1 MLKYSLPVSNFHH
14 CFALTI
20 YVDLGRE
27 EMKLQQISYARS
39 INNNN
44 AEYDRRKKNPSFGN
58 LAVGLASFIENNGFL
73 GEFLTID
80 TVGMMAPRTAQGYMR
95 NSKELGH
102 PNYKAGREELIR
114 ELLSGPAFFY
124 VPLIIITLTG
134 LLRGKAAKVQTKV
147 LENFKSLMQKTTVN
161 LKDAN
166 ATKNNFVDTV
176 INKAFGD
183 YKNETGLVNRLK
195 DLMKQNL
202 QKNTKRSDRKEI
214 RKEADQVITK
224 LNKAN
229 GRFLDN
235 ASTIKLGEQAQYN
248 VKDFFQDMSNYL
260 DDFTN
265 KAQKTD
271 KPAAEFIE
279 HFHKKAKDL
288 RNITNIMAVSALSA
302 FLMLVPKLYQTS
314 KKFPGKDGL
323 NTGEAND
330 ANNAAQAAQ
339 APKENQVKEAV

>member
-1 MLKYSLPVSNFHH
+1 MML
-14 CFALTI
+14 
-20 YVDLGRE
+20 
-27 EMKLQQISYARS
+27 
-39 INNNN
+39 
-44 AEYDRRKKNPSFGN
+44 
-58 LAVGLASFIENNGFL
+58 
-73 GEFLTID
+73 
-80 TVGMMAPRTAQGYMR
+80 PRTAQGYLR
-95 NSKELGH
+95 NSKELGR
-102 PNYKAGREELIR
+102 PNYKAGQEEAVR
-114 ELLSGPAFFY
+114 DLLSGPSFFY
-124 VPLIIITLTG
+124 VPLTVITLAG

-147 LENFKSLMQKTTVN
+147 LEGFKSVMKKTNVN

-202 QKNTKRSDRKEI
+202 QKNTKRSDRKKI

-235 ASTIKLGEQAQYN
+235 ASTIKLGDNAEFN
-248 VKDFFQDMSNYL
+248 IKDFFQDMSNYL

-288 RNITNIMAVSALSA
+288 RNITNIMAVGALSA

>member
-27 EMKLQQISYARS
+27 EMKLQQLNYTS
-39 INNNN
+39 INSKNT
-44 AEYDRRKKNPSFGN
+44 EYDRRQKKNPSFGN
-58 LAVGLASFIENNGFL
+58 FAVGLASFIENNGFL

-80 TVGMMAPRTAQGYMR
+80 TVGMMTPRTIQGYAR
-95 NSKELGH
+95 NSEELGH
-102 PNYKAGREELIR
+102 LNYKAGREELVR
-114 ELLSGPAFFY
+114 ELLSGPSFFY
-124 VPLIIITLTG
+124 VPLAVITLAG

-147 LENFKSLMQKTTVN
+147 LENFKSLMKKTSVN

-166 ATKNNFVDTV
+166 TTKNNFVDTV
-176 INKAFGD
+176 INKAFSD
-183 YKNETGLVNRLK
+183 YKNEKELVDKLK
-195 DLMKQNL
+195 ALMKQNL
-202 QKNTKRSDRKEI
+202 QKGAKKSDI
-214 RKEADQVITK
+214 RKEADKVITK

-248 VKDFFQDMSNYL
+248 IKDFFKDMSNYL
-260 DDFTN
+260 DDFTKKSLKTN
-265 KAQKTD
+265 KS
-271 KPAAEFIE
+271 AAEFVE
-279 HFHKKAKDL
+279 QFHKKAKDL
-288 RNITNIMAVSALSA
+288 RNITNILAVGALSA

-330 ANNAAQAAQ
+330 TNNTAQAVQ
-339 APKENQVKEAV
+339 TPEKNQVKEAV

>member
-58 LAVGLASFIENNGFL
+58 LAVGLATFIENNGFL

-80 TVGMMAPRTAQGYMR
+80 TCGMMIPRTGQGYLR
-95 NSKELGH
+95 NREELGH
-102 PNYKAGREELIR
+102 LNYKAGQEEAVR
-114 ELLSGPAFFY
+114 ELLSGPSFFY
-124 VPLIIITLTG
+124 VPLAVITLAG

-147 LENFKSLMQKTTVN
+147 LEGFKSVMKKTNVN

-183 YKNETGLVNRLK
+183 YKNEIGLVDRLK

-202 QKNTKRSDRKEI
+202 QKGTKKSDI
-214 RKEADQVITK
+214 RKEADKVITK

-235 ASTIKLGEQAQYN
+235 ASTIKLGDNAEFN
-248 VKDFFQDMSNYL
+248 IKDFFQDMSNYL

-279 HFHKKAKDL
+279 LFHKKAKDL

-323 NTGEAND
+323 NTGETND